1 MALRLRK
8 KRQDLEES
16 PVTHGALQQK
26 ATIKATLDEADHLDY
41 VDADKPAQALRTS
54 ARLNGPSETSTGGDA
69 TREAAII
76 RLHWQ
81 QEILDSRWENAM
93 SKLIATDTPEKRVL
107 SWVEHGIF
115 KQIPSLPHSTT
126 SDIKSVLRHVF
137 RIKRD
142 PFNGENKV
150 GEKGKSYGSKK

>member
-107 SWVEHGIF
+107 SWVEH
-115 KQIPSLPHSTT
+115 
-126 SDIKSVLRHVF
+126 DIKSVLRHVF